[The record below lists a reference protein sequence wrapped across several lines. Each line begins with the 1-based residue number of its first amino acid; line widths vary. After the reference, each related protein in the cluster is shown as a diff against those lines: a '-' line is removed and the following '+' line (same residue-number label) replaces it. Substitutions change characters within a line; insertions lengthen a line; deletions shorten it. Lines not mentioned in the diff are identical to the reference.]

1 MEIQDLI
8 LTAHGLVEI
17 QRTSVDSQP
26 LAPHEIA
33 GPTIASMI
41 SPGTEIQGCLL
52 GENFPRKSGY
62 ACVIRVE
69 QVGDQ
74 VEKVK
79 PGDMVFCMKSHG
91 SYHRCLDTECAV
103 LPKNLD
109 PQVACCARFMGVS
122 MSTITTT
129 SIRPPSNVLLMGLGL
144 VGNMASRLFDCCGYK
159 VHAVDLVASR
169 RQQLADNSQ
178 CLLFDHTPDVQNMD
192 LVIDCTGHEQA
203 VLDASKTLR
212 KGGELVLI
220 GVPWRKRADIQAFEL
235 LHTVFL

>member
-1 MEIQDLI
+1 
-8 LTAHGLVEI
+8 
-17 QRTSVDSQP
+17 
-26 LAPHEIA
+26 
-33 GPTIASMI
+33 
-41 SPGTEIQGCLL
+41 
-52 GENFPRKSGY
+52 
-62 ACVIRVE
+62 
-69 QVGDQ
+69 
-74 VEKVK
+74 
-79 PGDMVFCMKSHG
+79 
-91 SYHRCLDTECAV
+91 
-103 LPKNLD
+103 
-109 PQVACCARFMGVS
+109 

-235 LHTVFL
+235 LHTVFHRYIHLRSGWEWELPRQRGEMDRASIWSNLEGALRWLDEKRINVEGIYDVCSPVQCQQAYDRLRQQGDGPLTTVFDWTR

>member
-69 QVGDQ
+69 QVGI
-74 VEKVK
+74 
-79 PGDMVFCMKSHG
+79 P
-91 SYHRCLDTECAV
+91 
-103 LPKNLD
+103 
-109 PQVACCARFMGVS
+109 
-122 MSTITTT
+122 
-129 SIRPPSNVLLMGLGL
+129 
-144 VGNMASRLFDCCGYK
+144 
-159 VHAVDLVASR
+159 VASELDNGAVAIFLHDKVE
-169 RQQLADNSQ
+169 RQQSPNCCFFLQFDKHG
-178 CLLFDHTPDVQNMD
+178 LLPYYV
-192 LVIDCTGHEQA
+192 VG
-203 VLDASKTLR
+203 
-212 KGGELVLI
+212 
-220 GVPWRKRADIQAFEL
+220 ADII
-235 LHTVFL
+235 H